1 MKEFYEKMVSV
12 FMEEQTKDIYRSQGV
27 LPVRFVDLYA
37 GQDYDPQN
45 FDAHLFPALFVHW
58 SVDHTSQTATMTIRL
73 AYEQLRDYSSV
84 SSNAK
89 EALKFLDFVRITNK
103 ILVSFHTKNTGRL
116 VLMGEELAVDET
128 VVDVYILTYSCRYQG
143 MATPKEYLKGVI
155 ENVHLET
162 DLYQKL
168 LD

>member
-1 MKEFYEKMVSV
+1 MKEFYQKMVSV
-12 FMEEQTKDIYRSQGV
+12 FNDEQTKEIYRSQGV

-58 SVDHTSQTATMTIRL
+58 NVDHTSQTATMTIRL

-116 VLMGEELAVDET
+116 VLVGEELAVADT
-128 VVDVYILTYSCRYQG
+128 VVDVYVLTYNCRYQG
-143 MATPKEYLKGVI
+143 MLTPKEYTKVGI
-155 ENVHLET
+155 ENIQIEA
-162 DLYQKL
+162 DLYQKM

>member
-1 MKEFYEKMVSV
+1 MKEFYEKMVAV
-12 FMEEQTKDIYRSQGV
+12 FNDEQTKETYRSQGI

-37 GQDYDPQN
+37 GQDYDSQN
-45 FDAHLFPALFVHW
+45 YDAHLFPAVFVHW

-73 AYEQLRDYSSV
+73 CYEQLRDYSSV
-84 SSNAK
+84 SSNAR

-116 VLMGEELAVDET
+116 VLVGEELAVDET
-128 VVDVYILTYSCRYQG
+128 VVDVYILTYNCRYQG
-143 MATPKEYLKGVI
+143 MLTPKEYIKGEI
-155 ENVHLET
+155 ESLQLET